1 MSKVLEELVKI
12 NTVCDKDNEK
22 MRNYIKKLLAKKK
35 FEFLEYGEGREKVLL
50 LKRGDAKVMF
60 CCHTDT
66 VDGSKLWTKDIFKVT
81 EDDNYY
87 FGLGVSDMKGGI
99 AALLEVVLLLPDD
112 VSCMICFTYDEER
125 GFTGIKK
132 LINEKVEVPNII
144 IFPEPT
150 DLYPVVANK
159 GCLEY
164 KIEFYGKSAHSSVP
178 MLGDNALYK
187 AISFIEEVKNFSK
200 ELEKEKVSIYDV
212 SYTTF
217 NLSRVWG
224 GEEINKVPD
233 YCEVTFDFRTIK
245 RTHNIKIKE
254 KVDLLVK
261 KYNASMQILN
271 NIDAV
276 MTTDKE
282 VITKIERIVG
292 KKVKGLNYATEAS
305 FFPDKQIIILG
316 PGPITAHQ
324 IDEKISKDS
333 FIKCQELYKDILL
346 EM

>member
-1 MSKVLEELVKI
+1 M
-12 NTVCDKDNEK
+12 
-22 MRNYIKKLLAKKK
+22 
-35 FEFLEYGEGREKVLL
+35 
-50 LKRGDAKVMF
+50 
-60 CCHTDT
+60 
-66 VDGSKLWTKDIFKVT
+66 
-81 EDDNYY
+81 
-87 FGLGVSDMKGGI
+87 
-99 AALLEVVLLLPDD
+99 
-112 VSCMICFTYDEER
+112 
-125 GFTGIKK
+125 
-132 LINEKVEVPNII
+132 
-144 IFPEPT
+144 
-150 DLYPVVANK
+150 NK

-164 KIEFYGKSAHSSVP
+164 KVEFYGKSVHSSVP

-187 AISFIEEVKNFSK
+187 AMSFIEEVKKFSK
-200 ELEKEKVSIYDV
+200 EIE
-212 SYTTF
+212 
-217 NLSRVWG
+217 
-224 GEEINKVPD
+224 
-233 YCEVTFDFRTIK
+233 
-245 RTHNIKIKE
+245 KE

-282 VITKIERIVG
+282 VITKIERIVA

>member
-1 MSKVLEELVKI
+1 
-12 NTVCDKDNEK
+12 
-22 MRNYIKKLLAKKK
+22 
-35 FEFLEYGEGREKVLL
+35 
-50 LKRGDAKVMF
+50 MF

-125 GFTGIKK
+125 GFSGVKK
-132 LINEKVEVPNII
+132 LIKEKVEVPNII

-164 KIEFYGKSAHSSVP
+164 KVEFYGKSVHSSVP
-178 MLGDNALYK
+178 MLGDNVLYK
-187 AISFIEEVKNFSK
+187 AMSFIEEVKKFSK
-200 ELEKEKVSIYDV
+200 EIE
-212 SYTTF
+212 
-217 NLSRVWG
+217 
-224 GEEINKVPD
+224 
-233 YCEVTFDFRTIK
+233 
-245 RTHNIKIKE
+245 KE

-282 VITKIERIVG
+282 VITKIERIVA